1 MAEEKKVSLT
11 NKDVNRAIA
20 RWYITTEMSL
30 NFERMQS
37 IAYTYSIMPAL
48 KKLYPNKDD
57 YKEALQ
63 RPLNYLILMLL
74 LVV

>member
-30 NFERMQS
+30 NF
-37 IAYTYSIMPAL
+37 
-48 KKLYPNKDD
+48 
-57 YKEALQ
+57 
-63 RPLNYLILMLL
+63 
-74 LVV
+74 